1 MEKTKNLQLNKP
13 DAEDFYN
20 IDDFNQNS
28 EIIDEAIGEQ
38 KKSHD
43 DHIADKENP
52 HEVTK
57 EQVELGNVPNV
68 ATNDQTPTYT
78 ESSSLTTLTS
88 GEKMSVAFGK
98 IKKAVSSLISHIA
111 DKVSHI
117 TEEERKSWN
126 SKAAGDHKHT
136 KSEITDFPSSL
147 KNPNALSINGK
158 TYDGSSATDVGVM
171 SASYGGTGKTSLID
185 SSNALI
191 NALSTGADTP
201 VDADYYVSQYVNGG
215 TKTTTYHRRP
225 MSALWNYIKSKLST
239 VATTGSYSD
248 LKNKPNYAGSS
259 SAGGA
264 ATSANKL
271 NTNAGSA
278 TNPIYFADGI
288 PKACS
293 YSLNKTVPSNA
304 VFTDTNTWRPVQNNL
319 TSYST
324 SDCLSANQGRLLN
337 DRVATLEST
346 STKKLTDNSYIR
358 KKGNV
363 VSFYSYGGASNCS
376 VLSSIK
382 LESVYRPPY
391 PIHIAGYIC
400 GVGYIRRYPAFLS
413 IGNDGV
419 MGVYFMNQ
427 FGEDA
432 IYYTDANWWFDG
444 NGTWLV

>member
-98 IKKAVSSLISHIA
+98 IKKAVSSLISHLA

-117 TEEERKSWN
+117 TEAERKTWN

-191 NALSTGADTP
+191 NALSTGSDTP

-239 VATTGSYSD
+239 VATSGSYND
-248 LKNKPNYAGSS
+248 LSNKPTIPSVGNGTVTIKQAGSTKGS
-259 SAGGA
+259 FTMNQSG
-264 ATSANKL
+264 
-271 NTNAGSA
+271 NT
-278 TNPIYFADGI
+278 TIE
-288 PKACS
+288 
-293 YSLNKTVPSNA
+293 L
-304 VFTDTNTWRPVQNNL
+304 TDANTWRGIQNNL
-319 TSYST
+319 TSTST
-324 SDCLSANQGRLLN
+324 TDSLSAYQGKLLN
-337 DRVATLEST
+337 DKINSLIGILQITIPTGTTNFDTKPPSGFTIDNSIIVGHRCNPKYNGEYVINGNQVTITWNTSSGYVNVSLST
-346 STKKLTDNSYIR
+346 SLGGKTLYI
-358 KKGNV
+358 
-363 VSFYSYGGASNCS
+363 
-376 VLSSIK
+376 
-382 LESVYRPPY
+382 
-391 PIHIAGYIC
+391 
-400 GVGYIRRYPAFLS
+400 
-413 IGNDGV
+413 
-419 MGVYFMNQ
+419 YFMKTS
-427 FGEDA
+427 
-432 IYYTDANWWFDG
+432 I
-444 NGTWLV
+444 